1 MTLRFRFRKCLCV
14 VSAVLLVCLSAVVPV
29 SSLLQFT
36 IFGTPPQPLTVIVF
50 LRFFVS
56 LPPSPSLSLS
66 LSLFSLSLS
75 LSSLSLP
82 LSLCLS
88 VSLSLYLSLSL
99 SVCLFRSLPLSRSVF
114 LRFLFQPGLCRHRR
128 IDACRIQEFCV
139 ANSRNYESGLPS

>member
-1 MTLRFRFRKCLCV
+1 MSLRSFSRFACLSFRRSACLVSPPVYHLWNSASASYCHCVFAILCV
-14 VSAVLLVCLSAVVPV
+14 SP
-29 SSLLQFT
+29 
-36 IFGTPPQPLTVIVF
+36 
-50 LRFFVS
+50 S
-56 LPPSPSLSLS
+56 LPLSLSLS
-66 LSLFSLSLS
+66 LSLLSLSLS
-75 LSSLSLP
+75 LSLSLP